1 MYTNKDAQIIDK
13 PTKVIRK
20 GEFVE
25 VLDELE
31 EAFVVRYKSWTHLL
45 RKEDLVYD
53 KGSIWNHQTNIKQNI
68 KWT

>member
-1 MYTNKDAQIIDK
+1 MKKRKRYLKLYTNKDARIIDK
-13 PTKVIRK
+13 PTKIIKK

-31 EAFVVRYKSWTHLL
+31 EAFVVRYKTWTHLL

-53 KGSIWNHQTNIKQNI
+53 KGSI
-68 KWT
+68 